1 MRTVSRAEGK
11 TKPLSFADKFALL
24 WFTIDAC
31 THLFVEVRASN
42 AALSPPPP
50 PWSITR
56 ITPHAPLR
64 C

>member
-1 MRTVSRAEGK
+1 MRTVSRSDGK

-24 WFTIDAC
+24 WFIIDAC

-42 AALSPPPP
+42 AALSPP
-50 PWSITR
+50 WSITR